1 VYLKDGYNKDMQK
14 AKYAQSKL
22 ELTTLRGLTAATEI
36 YYDPDPR
43 TTVVEEDGTNAGF
56 AHELCMLRLCVCFTL
71 ASVRLS
77 R

>member
-1 VYLKDGYNKDMQK
+1 MQK

-43 TTVVEEDGTNAGF
+43 TTVVEEDGGCT
-56 AHELCMLRLCVCFTL
+56 C
-71 ASVRLS
+71 S
-77 R
+77 